1 MSREMLFCSL
11 FKRSQ
16 FASSRQRR
24 RDSKLPLMDLSSL
37 EGPPLADPDPR
48 VIVPGPVDNI
58 FPRIQQEP
66 PTPESPSHYYSYHTL
81 YTKPLPPRP
90 ASADPLDLRQL
101 RHPISNNRM
110 ASSHTD
116 PSLSDSNL
124 RRMPAQRGRRSYSNE
139 LRPGD
144 GIAAADPVRDVRSR
158 SPSVNPYLYTECRVP
173 RRPRSAPLVWSEE
186 EELWVVTGGSASSE
200 RPPTRHSRPP
210 RLETHLSE
218 PSLRSEDPVDE
229 DLDHDALL
237 PPPSYDSH
245 GFSHTHVVRQQ
256 RGGPES
262 RWGAVARRL
271 HDLSNG

>member
-16 FASSRQRR
+16 LASSRQRR

-37 EGPPLADPDPR
+37 EGPPLADPRADIPTN
-48 VIVPGPVDNI
+48 PT
-58 FPRIQQEP
+58 FPRIEEEP
-66 PTPESPSHYYSYHTL
+66 PTPETPSHYHSYFNL

-90 ASADPLDLRQL
+90 ASADPLDLRQS
-101 RHPISNNRM
+101 RHPISNTRTVN
-110 ASSHTD
+110 SHTD
-116 PSLSDSNL
+116 LEPSRSDSHL
-124 RRMPAQRGRRSYSNE
+124 RRMPAQRGRRSPSNE

-144 GIAAADPVRDVRSR
+144 GITAADPVREARSR
-158 SPSVNPYLYTECRVP
+158 SPPVNQYLYTECRVP

-186 EELWVVTGGSASSE
+186 EELWVVTGSSASSQ
-200 RPPTRHSRPP
+200 RPHTRHSRPP

-218 PSLRSEDPVDE
+218 PSLRSGDNIDE
-229 DLDHDALL
+229 GLDHSALS

-256 RGGPES
+256 RGTES
-262 RWGAVARRL
+262 RWGAVARRM
-271 HDLSNG
+271 HGLSSG